1 MFWLIGSAAAL
12 RQQRSGHTAGAA
24 AAVAAGHQVTLQTTC
39 FTSTTVQIL
48 TPEELATSLF
58 SPEKRAEGELGD
70 VRARVDKCEEAQ
82 AATYERLEKVEE
94 RLGAL
99 PSEADFKYVP

>member
-1 MFWLIGSAAAL
+1 
-12 RQQRSGHTAGAA
+12 
-24 AAVAAGHQVTLQTTC
+24 V
-39 FTSTTVQIL
+39 
-48 TPEELATSLF
+48 ATSLF

-82 AATYERLEKVEE
+82 AATYERLDKVEE